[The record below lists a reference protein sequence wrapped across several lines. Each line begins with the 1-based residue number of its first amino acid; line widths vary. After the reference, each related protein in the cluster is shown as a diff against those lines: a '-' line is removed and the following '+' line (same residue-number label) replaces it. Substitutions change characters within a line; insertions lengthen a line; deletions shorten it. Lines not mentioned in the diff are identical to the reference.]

1 MILGCVEQ
9 QSAACTRSHAPQL
22 WVTGA
27 RTECGAWPG
36 RTLALWLSDPPRI
49 SAQILPNFCN
59 APSVGGWRIQPA
71 QVSFSLALSSPP
83 IGPVPA
89 DQPIRGRGRR
99 WWIFPNLEV
108 CTDPAKPGLMLASSS
123 VLGIAETSLGFC
135 LGLAHPVA
143 LVPACGKQSQT

>member
-1 MILGCVEQ
+1 MLSSSLQ
-9 QSAACTRSHAPQL
+9 HAPGPML
-22 WVTGA
+22 HSSGS
-27 RTECGAWPG
+27 PG
-36 RTLALWLSDPPRI
+36 PGLSAEPGLGGHWLSGSRI